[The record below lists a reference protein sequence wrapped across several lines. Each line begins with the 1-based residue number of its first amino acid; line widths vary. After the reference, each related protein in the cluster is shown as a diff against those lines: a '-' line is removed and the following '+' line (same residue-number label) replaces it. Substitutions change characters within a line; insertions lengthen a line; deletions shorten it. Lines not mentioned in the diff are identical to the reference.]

1 MNDPPAHPKRRGLAR
16 LLFGGVL
23 ALFLA
28 AATAAIV
35 PGVAK
40 AATQICS
47 NQTGTNG
54 GMYYQ
59 MWSNGQGSAC
69 ITLNSSNS
77 YSTTWS
83 GIGDFVAGVGWN
95 PGSNQAVS
103 FNGSLSASGGTS
115 LVSLYGWSTNPL
127 VEYYVMENYNG
138 SPPTAGTF
146 KGTVTSDGGT
156 YNIYEHQQ
164 VNQPSIQGTATFEQY
179 LAIRTSPTSSGTIT
193 TQNFFNAWASHG
205 MNLGT
210 LNYQILATE
219 SFGGGSGNSNVTV
232 SHGSSPSGNTVSV
245 TNPGSQSGTVG
256 TAASVQVHATD
267 SGGQALTYSASG
279 LPAGL
284 SINSSTGLIS
294 GTPTA
299 AGTPT
304 VTVTATDSTGAS
316 GAATFSWT
324 IASSSGGGG
333 GGGACH
339 VVYST
344 TSQWT
349 GGFTASVTISNTSTS
364 AINGWTLKFTF
375 PGDQK
380 ITSSWNTGSNSQ
392 SGAAVTLTN
401 ASYNGAIAA
410 RGNTS
415 IGFQG
420 TWTSSD
426 AAPTAFTLNGT
437 TCT

>member
-1 MNDPPAHPKRRGLAR
+1 
-16 LLFGGVL
+16 
-23 ALFLA
+23 
-28 AATAAIV
+28 
-35 PGVAK
+35 
-40 AATQICS
+40 
-47 NQTGTNG
+47 
-54 GMYYQ
+54 
-59 MWSNGQGSAC
+59 
-69 ITLNSSNS
+69 
-77 YSTTWS
+77 
-83 GIGDFVAGVGWN
+83 
-95 PGSNQAVS
+95 
-103 FNGSLSASGGTS
+103 
-115 LVSLYGWSTNPL
+115 
-127 VEYYVMENYNG
+127 MENYNG

-146 KGTVTSDGGT
+146 MGTVTSDGGT
-156 YNIYEHQQ
+156 YDIYEHQQ
-164 VNQPSIQGTATFEQY
+164 VNQPSIEGTTTFEQY

-219 SFGGGSGNSNVTV
+219 SFGGGSGNSSVTV
-232 SHGSSPSGNTVSV
+232 SHGSSSSGNTVSV

-294 GTPTA
+294 GTPTT
-299 AGTPT
+299 AGTST
-304 VTVTATDSTGAS
+304 VSVTATDSTGAS
-316 GAATFSWT
+316 GLATFSWT
-324 IASSSGGGG
+324 IAPSSGGG

-344 TSQWT
+344 TSQWA
-349 GGFTASVTISNTSTS
+349 GGFTANVTINNTSTS

-375 PGDQK
+375 PGDQE

-392 SGAAVTLTN
+392 SGEAVTLTN

-410 RGNTS
+410 GGNVS

-420 TWTSSD
+420 TWTNSD